1 MIRSTFQILRG
12 IGPSREKDLW
22 AAGFDTWDSY
32 LSSTNTILSVSQDK
46 NARIGLQEAK
56 RVFQARDLR
65 RLVAMVPSREYWR
78 FYPEFKDEVVFFD
91 IETDGT
97 SMQTPTVV
105 SLFHSQGFEV
115 FIQGRN
121 LAEVPQALAR
131 WPVWIT
137 FNGVGFDAPVLASYF
152 GELPKPALHLDL
164 RFVCRQVGLSGG
176 LKKIEEKVGISRP
189 QHLHGVNGLDAIF
202 LWKEFQRNSDVQCLR
217 KLVEYNIYDTI
228 QLRSLVEIVFN
239 MLVDSLGFQKKRIP
253 VFERGDIL
261 YDASRYILNCTSN
274 I

>member
-22 AAGFDTWDSY
+22 AAGFDTWDRY
-32 LSSTNTILSVSQDK
+32 LSSPKTILSVAQDR

-56 RVFQARDLR
+56 QAFQARDLC
-65 RLVAMVPSREYWR
+65 RLATMVPSRERWR
-78 FYPEFKDEVVFFD
+78 LYPEFKDEVVFFD

-97 SMQTPTVV
+97 STQTPTVV

-115 FIQGRN
+115 FIHGRN
-121 LAEVPQALAR
+121 LQEVPQALAR
-131 WPVWIT
+131 WPMWIT
-137 FNGVGFDAPVLASYF
+137 FNGVGFDVPVLASYF
-152 GELPKPALHLDL
+152 GELPRPALHLDL
-164 RFVCRQVGLSGG
+164 RFVCRQVGLRGG
-176 LKKIEEKVGISRP
+176 LKKIEEQVGISRP
-189 QHLHGVNGLDAIF
+189 QHLHGINGLDAVF
-202 LWKEFQRNSDVQCLR
+202 LWKEFQRNSDTQLLR

-239 MLVDSLGFQKKRIP
+239 KLVENLGFQNKRIP

-261 YDASRYILNCTSN
+261 YDASRHILDCTSSF
-274 I
+274 